1 MSATAMREQTIELA
15 GLRTIVVSAPEP
27 RLVVVMLHG
36 YAMVPEDLAPFA
48 HSMKVPAVF
57 LLPEGPLAARPSGR
71 AWWEMDHER
80 RVLALA
86 QGPRDLYSEHPLGA
100 AAARAGLLAL
110 LEESARRWN
119 GYERAIVGFS
129 QGGMLAC
136 DTLLRDRPDVAMLAL
151 LSASRIA
158 ADEWLPL
165 VHRLR
170 DLPVL
175 VSHGRKDADL
185 AFGAGSAL
193 RDLLQSG
200 GATVT
205 WVPHEQGHEIPLVV
219 WRALRK
225 FLTSGRTEVRF
236 RRSV

>member
-1 MSATAMREQTIELA
+1 MTGATMREETIELA
-15 GLRTIVVSAPEP
+15 GLRTIVVSPREP
-27 RLVVVMLHG
+27 QLVVVMLHG
-36 YAMVPEDLAPFA
+36 YAMRPEDLAPFA
-48 HSMKVPAVF
+48 HSLKVPAVF
-57 LLPEGPLAARPSGR
+57 LVPEAPLAARPSGH
-71 AWWEMDHER
+71 AWWEMDHDR
-80 RVLALA
+80 RASA
-86 QGPRDLYSEHPLGA
+86 PAEGPRDLHAEHPVDT

-119 GYERAIVGFS
+119 GCGRAIVGFS

-136 DTLLRDRPDVAMLAL
+136 DTLLRNQPDVAMLAL
-151 LSASRIA
+151 LSASRIT

-175 VSHGRKDADL
+175 VSHGRKDTDL

-200 GATVT
+200 GARVT
-205 WVPHEQGHEIPLVV
+205 WVPHNQGHEIPLVV

-225 FLTSGRTEVRF
+225 FLTSCRAEVRF
-236 RRSV
+236 RRPV

>member
-1 MSATAMREQTIELA
+1 MQEQTIELA
-15 GLRTIVVSAPEP
+15 GMRTIVISPPEP
-27 RLVVVMLHG
+27 RLVVILLHG
-36 YAMVPEDLAPFA
+36 YAMAPEDLAPFA
-48 HSMKVPAVF
+48 HSMKLPAVF
-57 LLPEGPLAARPSGR
+57 LAPEGPLGAQPSGR
-71 AWWEMDHER
+71 AWWEMDHDR
-80 RVLALA
+80 RAVALA
-86 QGPRDLYSEHPLGA
+86 RGPRDLYSEHPVGA
-100 AAARAGLLAL
+100 AAARRGLLAL
-110 LEESARRWN
+110 LEETGRRWN
-119 GYERAIVGFS
+119 GLGRAIVGFS

-175 VSHGRKDADL
+175 ISHGRNDPDL

-200 GATVT
+200 GARVT
-205 WVPHEQGHEIPLVV
+205 WVPHDQGHEIPLVV
-219 WRALRK
+219 WRALKK
-225 FLTSGRTEVRF
+225 FLTSGRTEARLG
-236 RRSV
+236 RSV